1 MNRSL
6 SSSRETCPI
15 PSGVAIRGTVKV
27 PPSKSLTQRFL
38 NLALLARQPVVLED
52 PLRSEDTELFATA
65 LSRAGYEVTL
75 GEDSVEIGPGPI
87 PAGGEL
93 FCGNNGT
100 MLRFLTASLT
110 TTPGIWHL
118 DGSDRLRKRPLGPL
132 VEALRQL
139 GAQIEFLEE
148 EGFAP
153 LRIQGDSLEGGRTE
167 IDASLSSQFASAIL
181 MAATAARRPVELQIR
196 SLTSAP
202 YLDLTLDTLAH
213 FQARVDSLGA
223 ETWEVS
229 PGRLQGGRWTMEGDF
244 SAAAYPAAA
253 AALTAGRVRIEGV
266 SPQSKQGDRRFL
278 EVLAR
283 MGARVEWHAG
293 TLQVTGASRLQSVNV
308 DFSDMPDQVPTLA
321 ALAPFAVGTTTIDN
335 VPHLRL
341 KESDRLAAM
350 ATELR
355 RLGAE
360 LDELPAGLKVNGSW
374 AEGPVPSGEVQ
385 VETYGDH
392 RIAMSLAV
400 CGLRRPG
407 VVVKEPA
414 VVAKSYPEFW
424 RDLDGLVEG

>member
-6 SSSRETCPI
+6 ASSRGPCPI
-15 PSGVAIRGTVKV
+15 PSGAAIRGTVKV

-52 PLRSEDTELFATA
+52 PLRSEDTELLATA
-65 LSRAGYEVTL
+65 LSRTGYEVTL
-75 GEDSVEIGPGPI
+75 REDSVEIGPGPI
-87 PAGGEL
+87 PASGEL

-110 TTPGIWHL
+110 TIPGVWQL

-139 GAQIEFLEE
+139 GAQIEYLEE
-148 EGFAP
+148 KGFAP
-153 LRIQGDSLEGGRTE
+153 LRIQGGSLEGGRTE
-167 IDASLSSQFASAIL
+167 IDAGLSSQFASAIL
-181 MAATAARRPVELQIR
+181 MAATAARQAVELRVR

-202 YLDLTLDTLAH
+202 YFDLTLDTLGH
-213 FQARVDSLGA
+213 FQARVESLGA
-223 ETWEVS
+223 ETWEIL

-283 MGARVEWHAG
+283 MGARVEWIAG
-293 TLQVTGASRLQSVNV
+293 ILQVTGSSRLQSVNV

-360 LDELPAGLKVNGSW
+360 LDELPAGLKVSGSW
-374 AEGPVPSGEVQ
+374 AEGPVPSNGVR

-407 VVVKEPA
+407 VTVKEPA

-424 RDLDGLVEG
+424 RDLEGLIEG

>member
-1 MNRSL
+1 MTRSL
-6 SSSRETCPI
+6 STSHDRCPI

-27 PPSKSLTQRFL
+27 PSSKSLTQRFL
-38 NLALLARQPVVLED
+38 NLAFLARQPVVLED

-65 LSRAGYEVTL
+65 LSRAGYEVLL
-75 GEDSVEIGPGPI
+75 GDDSVEIGPGLV
-87 PAGGEL
+87 PASSEL

-110 TTPGIWHL
+110 TTPGVWRL

-148 EGFAP
+148 DGFAP
-153 LRIQGDSLEGGRTE
+153 LRIQGGSLVGGRAE
-167 IDASLSSQFASAIL
+167 LDAGLSSQFASAIL
-181 MAATAARRPVELQIR
+181 MAATAARQPVELRAQ

-202 YLDLTLDTLAH
+202 YVDLTLDTLDH
-213 FQARVDSLGA
+213 FQARVESPEAD
-223 ETWEVS
+223 TWRVS
-229 PGRLQGGRWTMEGDF
+229 PGPLRGGRWTMEGDF

-266 SPQSKQGDRRFL
+266 SPRSKQGDRRFL

-283 MGARVEWHAG
+283 MGARVEWLAG
-293 TLQVTGASRLQSVNV
+293 TLQVIGPSSLQAVEV

-355 RLGAE
+355 RLGAD
-360 LDELPAGLKVNGSW
+360 LDEMPAGLQVRGSW
-374 AEGPVPSGEVQ
+374 AEGPVPSSQTQ
-385 VETYGDH
+385 VDTYGDH
-392 RIAMSLAV
+392 RIAMSLAI
-400 CGLRRPG
+400 C
-407 VVVKEPA
+407 
-414 VVAKSYPEFW
+414 
-424 RDLDGLVEG
+424 